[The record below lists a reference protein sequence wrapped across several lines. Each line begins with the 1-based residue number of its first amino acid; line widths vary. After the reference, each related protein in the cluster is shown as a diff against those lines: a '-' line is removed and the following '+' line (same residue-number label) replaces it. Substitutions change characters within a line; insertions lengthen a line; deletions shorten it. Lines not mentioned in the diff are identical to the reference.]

1 MVDAT
6 LQQLGPLLR
15 RCRCIG
21 AGSLLARRPG
31 VAKLDESFS
40 KNVRERALISIGDSL
55 FLSEGFA
62 NIFSPSK
69 SPFLPLPKKA
79 LWEFY
84 FFPYSVFFRP
94 PPN

>member
-31 VAKLDESFS
+31 VAKLDESFIFS

-55 FLSEGFA
+55 F
-62 NIFSPSK
+62 
-69 SPFLPLPKKA
+69 
-79 LWEFY
+79 
-84 FFPYSVFFRP
+84 
-94 PPN
+94 